1 MHCVI
6 IAGATGQGKTTF
18 ARKLI
23 AGLPQK
29 KVFVFDVNNEF
40 SEMEKTHGWKRHTQ
54 LDKKLFLSEVLEMR
68 NTAVLIEDA
77 TGFFSSRV
85 NEKMLQLAQ
94 GKRHTGNTYI
104 FLFHSVYYIPE
115 NLQTFANYTVLFRTN
130 DEPAKVFK
138 KFPGFASRVARL
150 KRMPKYS
157 KFIIKNYEQ

>member
-1 MHCVI
+1 MYCII

-18 ARKLI
+18 AKTLI
-23 AGLPQK
+23 SRLPQK

-40 SEMEKTHGWKRHTQ
+40 SDEEANSGWTRHTE
-54 LDKKLFLSEVLEMR
+54 LDKKKFLEQASGMR

-77 TGFFSSRV
+77 TGFFSGRV

-94 GKRHTGNTYI
+94 AKRHSGNTYI

-130 DEPAKVFK
+130 DEPKKVFK
-138 KFPGFASRVARL
+138 KFPGFAVWVARL
-150 KRMPKYS
+150 KKMPKYS
-157 KFIIKNYEQ
+157 KFIIKNYDQ